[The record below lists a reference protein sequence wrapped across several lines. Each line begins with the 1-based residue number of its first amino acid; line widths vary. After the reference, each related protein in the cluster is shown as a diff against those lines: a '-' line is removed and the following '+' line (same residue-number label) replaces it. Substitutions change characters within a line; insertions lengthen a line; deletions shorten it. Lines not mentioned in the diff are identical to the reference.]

1 MLVAAGRMRAPGEP
15 RFVFRLIEP
24 WVERRSPTSV
34 PAEIALDHRFAGL
47 YLTFV
52 EAISVETVDVLYG
65 HLRDEIAAAVLADV
79 SGLELC
85 VGCRPRGVPLRAPS
99 AGADPSPRAGWAVL
113 IWFVA
118 VEPAGPWDTFVK
130 RLDAEV
136 EATGLGAVLWC
147 SPFVGTVPGTDTYM
161 DDLWLSSAPNP
172 SSPSASCE

>member
-1 MLVAAGRMRAPGEP
+1 MYSMAIFGTKSPPQFWRTSPVSSSASDAGRAVSRSGRPPRA
-15 RFVFRLIEP
+15 LI
-24 WVERRSPTSV
+24 R
-34 PAEIALDHRFAGL
+34 A
-47 YLTFV
+47 
-52 EAISVETVDVLYG
+52 
-65 HLRDEIAAAVLADV
+65 
-79 SGLELC
+79 
-85 VGCRPRGVPLRAPS
+85 RG
-99 AGADPSPRAGWAVL
+99 AGWAVL

-161 DDLWLSSAPNP
+161 DELWLSSAPNP